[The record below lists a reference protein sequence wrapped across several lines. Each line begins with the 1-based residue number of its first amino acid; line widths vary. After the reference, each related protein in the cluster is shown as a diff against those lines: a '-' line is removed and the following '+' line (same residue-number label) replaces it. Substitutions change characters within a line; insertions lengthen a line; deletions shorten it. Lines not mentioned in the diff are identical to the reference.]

1 MEIATVVITFFALKK
16 KISVFWFRRD
26 LRLED
31 NAGLFHCLKQENEVL
46 PIFIFDK
53 NILDRL
59 EQKQDRRV
67 DFIYQAILKLQEKL
81 LLHGS
86 SLMVLHETPL
96 NAFKQITE
104 KFEVKSVFTNR
115 DYEPTALERDTKIE
129 NYLNVKGIVF
139 NTFKDQVVFEKSE
152 VLKSNGEPY
161 TVFTPYSKIWKG
173 KLEEADLAVFS
184 SEKLLNRFLKTPP
197 ISIPSLEKMG
207 FEKTDLKFKAP
218 KIDLEIIKNYDS
230 TRNIPSVNGTTKLS
244 VHLRF
249 GTLSVRQLAKIG
261 LKLNEQWLN
270 ELIWREFFM
279 SILFHFPKVTDQ
291 SFKKKYDNIKWRNNE
306 GEFEKWC
313 QGQTGYPIVDAGM
326 RELNE
331 TGFMHNRVRM
341 VVASFLTK
349 HLLIDWRWG
358 EAYFAEKLLDYELSS
373 NNGNWQWAAGCG
385 CDAAPY
391 FRIFNPAEQTKRF
404 DPEHKYIKKWVK
416 ELTSPAYPAPI
427 VEHRFARERALK
439 VYEEGIQQIGSNDF

>member
-1 MEIATVVITFFALKK
+1 MKK
-16 KISVFWFRRD
+16 SISVFWFRRD

-31 NAGLFHCLKQENEVL
+31 NAGLFHCLNEGNEVL
-46 PIFIFDK
+46 PVFIFDK
-53 NILDRL
+53 GILDGL
-59 EQKQDRRV
+59 DQKQDRRV

-81 LLHGS
+81 LYHGS
-86 SLMVLHETPL
+86 SLMVLYDTPI

-115 DYEPTALERDTKIE
+115 DYEPYALERDTKIN
-129 NYLNVKGIVF
+129 NYLKVKGIVF
-139 NTFKDQVVFEKSE
+139 NTFKDQVIFEKQE

-161 TVFTPYSKIWKG
+161 TVFTPYSKIWKE
-173 KLEEADLAVFS
+173 KLNETYLTVFS
-184 SEKLLNRFLKTPP
+184 SEKFADRFLKTPP

-207 FEKTDLKFKAP
+207 FKRSDLKFKAL

-230 TRNIPSVNGTTKLS
+230 TRNIPSINGTTKLS

-249 GTLSVRQLAKIG
+249 GTVSVRQLAKIA

-279 SILFHFPKVTDQ
+279 CILFHFPMVTIH

-306 GEFEKWC
+306 NEFEKWC

-341 VVASFLTK
+341 IVASFLTK

-404 DPEHKYIKKWVK
+404 DPEHKYINKWVK
-416 ELTSPAYPAPI
+416 EFTSPDYIAPI
-427 VEHRFARERALK
+427 VEHRLARERALE
-439 VYEEGIQQIGSNDF
+439 VYKEGVQ